1 MAVEEEISQ
10 NELNTHRPGDKL
22 RLAREAMHVDV
33 EEIAARTR
41 VPVRMLKS
49 LEQGAYAAL
58 PGSTYCIGF
67 SRAYARA
74 LGLDEVQIARE
85 VRAELEAQDAITG
98 TRYEAFETADTA
110 RVPPRYL
117 AWTSRSDERRVG
129 KECGSTCRSRWS
141 PYH

>member
-10 NELNTHRPGDKL
+10 DERNTHRPGDKL

-49 LEQGAYAAL
+49 LEQGDYAAL

-74 LGLDEVQIARE
+74 VGLDEV
-85 VRAELEAQDAITG
+85 
-98 TRYEAFETADTA
+98 
-110 RVPPRYL
+110 
-117 AWTSRSDERRVG
+117 RSEERRVG
-129 KECGSTCRSRWS
+129 KECVSTCRFRWS
-141 PYH
+141 PAH

>member
-10 NELNTHRPGDKL
+10 DERNTHRPGDKL

-49 LEQGAYAAL
+49 LEQGDYAAL
-58 PGSTYCIGF
+58 PGSPYCIGF

-74 LGLDEVQIARE
+74 VGLDEIQIARE
-85 VRAELEAQDAITG
+85 LRVELEAPDAFTG
-98 TRYEAFETADTA
+98 PPIKDIQPCAHAHLPPLYLYRTAF
-110 RVPPRYL
+110 
-117 AWTSRSDERRVG
+117 
-129 KECGSTCRSRWS
+129 
-141 PYH
+141 